1 MVKNSETDI
10 KYIIYIMFENHSFH
24 NLFGGFS
31 EYNLPNQLNYKTT
44 STTRTST
51 EYDLPNIKIT

>member
-24 NLFGGFS
+24 HLFGGFS

-44 STTRTST
+44 SSC
-51 EYDLPNIKIT
+51 